1 MNYDEMENDLKILG
15 SAEETASAL
24 ADELAGLI
32 NRSVQDRPFSM
43 ALSGGSTPKLL
54 FQSLAAR
61 HRDSVD
67 WRKVNLFW
75 VDERCVPPDDPESNY
90 GMTREA
96 LLEKID
102 IPASCVHRIR
112 GEEDPDSEAVRYS
125 EVIERSVPWKNEK
138 PYFDVVLLGLGE
150 DGHTASI
157 FPGNESLFSAAETC
171 VVAVNPYS
179 GQKRITITGR
189 IINNAGTVIF
199 LVSGKKKAE
208 IVQKII
214 CGGGKTEYPA
224 EYVKPVDGKVI
235 WYLDDEAA
243 SLVGGRKQKRNNF

>member
-1 MNYDEMENDLKILG
+1 MNNEIKILG
-15 SAEETASAL
+15 SAEETASAM
-24 ADELAGLI
+24 ADELARHIKMSALEKPVSI
-32 NRSVQDRPFSM
+32 

-54 FQSLAAR
+54 FQALAAR

-67 WRKVNLFW
+67 WRKVRLFW
-75 VDERCVPPDDPESNY
+75 VDERCVPPDNPESNY

-96 LLEKID
+96 LLKKID
-102 IPASCVHRIR
+102 IPAACVFRIR
-112 GEEDPDSEAVRYS
+112 GEEDPDSEAMRYS
-125 EVIERSVPWKNEK
+125 EVIERSVPWKNER
-138 PYFDVVLLGLGE
+138 PFFNVVLLGLGE

-199 LVSGKKKAE
+199 LVSGKKKAA
-208 IVQKII
+208 IVQKIVR
-214 CGGGKTEYPA
+214 GGRQAEYPA
-224 EYVKPVDGKVI
+224 EHVKPVDGIII

-243 SLVGGRKQKRNNF
+243 SMV

>member
-1 MNYDEMENDLKILG
+1 MNNEIKIFR
-15 SAEETASAL
+15 SAFETASAL
-24 ADELAGLI
+24 SDELAGQI
-32 NRSVQDRPFSM
+32 NRSVQDSPFTI

-54 FQSLAAR
+54 FQALAAR

-67 WRKVNLFW
+67 WRKIRLFW

-102 IPASCVHRIR
+102 IPAACVFRIR
-112 GEEDPDSEAVRYS
+112 GEEDPDSEAMRYS
-125 EVIERSVPWKNEK
+125 EVIERSVPWKNER
-138 PYFDVVLLGLGE
+138 PFFDVVLLGLGE

-199 LVSGKKKAE
+199 LVSGKKKAS
-208 IVQKII
+208 IVQKIV
-214 CGGGKTEYPA
+214 CGGRQAEYPA
-224 EYVKPVDGKVI
+224 EHVKPVDGRII

-243 SLVGGRKQKRNNF
+243 SMV

>member
-1 MNYDEMENDLKILG
+1 MNSKIKVFR
-15 SAEETASAL
+15 SAEESAIAL
-24 ADELAGLI
+24 ADELAGQI
-32 NRSVQDRPFSM
+32 SRSEEEKPFSV

-54 FQSLAAR
+54 FQALAAR
-61 HRDSVD
+61 HRDTVD
-67 WRKVNLFW
+67 WRKVRLFW

-90 GMTREA
+90 GMTRDA
-96 LLEKID
+96 LFEKID
-102 IPASCVHRIR
+102 MPAAGVHRIR

-125 EVIERSVPWKNEK
+125 EVIERSVARKNGL

-157 FPGNESLFSAAETC
+157 FPGNESLFMAGETC

-189 IINNAGTVIF
+189 IINNAAMVVF

-208 IVQKII
+208 IVNNII
-214 CGGGKTEYPA
+214 SGVGKAEYPA
-224 EYVKPVDGKVI
+224 EYVKPVNGKII
-235 WYLDDEAA
+235 WYLDNEAA
-243 SLVGGRKQKRNNF
+243 SLIGGRQGGF

>member
-1 MNYDEMENDLKILG
+1 MNNEIKIFR

-24 ADELAGLI
+24 ADELAGQI
-32 NRSVQDRPFSM
+32 NRSKQDRPFTI

-54 FQSLAAR
+54 FQALAAR
-61 HRDSVD
+61 HRHSVD
-67 WRKVNLFW
+67 WRNVCLFW

-90 GMTREA
+90 GMTRDA
-96 LLEKID
+96 LLEKIAL
-102 IPASCVHRIR
+102 PSACVYRIR

-125 EVIERSVPWKNEK
+125 EVIEGSVVHKNDM
-138 PYFDVVLLGLGE
+138 PFFDVVLLGLGE
-150 DGHTASI
+150 DGHTASV
-157 FPGNESLFSAAETC
+157 FPGNEGLFSAAETC

-199 LVSGKKKAE
+199 LVSGKKKSV
-208 IVQKII
+208 IVQKIVS
-214 CGGGKTEYPA
+214 GGRLAEYPA
-224 EYVKPVDGKVI
+224 ENVKPVDGKII

-243 SLVGGRKQKRNNF
+243 SLIGNSKQKRNNF

>member
-1 MNYDEMENDLKILG
+1 MNSDIKIFRSDEE
-15 SAEETASAL
+15 SASAL

-32 NRSVQDRPFSM
+32 NKFGEDRHLAI

-54 FQSLAAR
+54 FQALAER
-61 HRDSVD
+61 HRDSAD
-67 WRKVNLFW
+67 WRKVSLFW

-90 GMTREA
+90 GMTRDA
-96 LLEKID
+96 LLVKIPLPHGN
-102 IPASCVHRIR
+102 IHRIR

-125 EVIERSVPWKNEK
+125 EVIERSVVRKHERPF
-138 PYFDVVLLGLGE
+138 FDVVLLGLGD

-157 FPGNESLFSAAETC
+157 FRGSEKLFEASETC

-189 IINNAGTVIF
+189 IINNAGMVIF

-208 IVQKII
+208 IVNKIM
-214 CGGGKTEYPA
+214 CGGEKAEYPA
-224 EYVKPVDGKVI
+224 QYVKPVDGKVI
-235 WYLDDEAA
+235 WYLDAEAA
-243 SLVGGRKQKRNNF
+243 ALTSNQ